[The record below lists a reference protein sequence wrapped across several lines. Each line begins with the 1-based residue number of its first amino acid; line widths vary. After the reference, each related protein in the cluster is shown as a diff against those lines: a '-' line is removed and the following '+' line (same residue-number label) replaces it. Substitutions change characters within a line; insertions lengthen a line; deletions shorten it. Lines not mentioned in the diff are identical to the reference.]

1 MNKTMLVG
9 RLTRDIEIRNR
20 ADIPGDCVTRF
31 SLAVDY
37 TKKEKEKITEFIPCV
52 AWNNTAIAL
61 SRYVKKGDK
70 IAVTGHLKPNN
81 YEKAGVK
88 VYSMDVI
95 VEQVDFM
102 GGKGKEEK
110 PAESGEPDGDFT
122 NIPTP
127 EDLPY

>member
-1 MNKTMLVG
+1 MNKVMLVG
-9 RLTRDIEIRNR
+9 RLARDVEIRYR

-37 TKKEKEKITEFIPCV
+37 TRKEKEKITEFIPCV

-70 IAVTGHLKPNN
+70 VAVTGHLKPNN
-81 YEKAGVK
+81 YEKNGVK

-110 PAESGEPDGDFT
+110 TAEGEPDGDFT
-122 NIPTP
+122 SIPTP

>member
-1 MNKTMLVG
+1 MNKVMLVG
-9 RLTRDIEIRNR
+9 RLTRDVEIRNR
-20 ADIPGDCVTRF
+20 VDIPEDCVTRF

-37 TKKEKEKITEFIPCV
+37 TRKEKEKITEFIPCV

-81 YEKAGVK
+81 YEKDGVK